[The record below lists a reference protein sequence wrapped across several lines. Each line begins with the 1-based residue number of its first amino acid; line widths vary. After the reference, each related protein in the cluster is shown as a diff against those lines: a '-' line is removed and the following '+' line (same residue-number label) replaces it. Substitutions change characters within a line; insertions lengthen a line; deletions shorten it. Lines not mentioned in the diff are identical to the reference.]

1 MSGASTPETPRFP
14 GDPRPI
20 EIAPGATRRVDLNS
34 YFEGAT
40 ECAFTLWSSLDP
52 EVATAKVVGDTLI
65 VEGRAEGETGL
76 IVRASGSTDPGNL
89 AQGLIPVVVSFAFAP
104 TSAERSEAGG
114 WERHHPWIARGW
126 PSSEGGPVPPPG
138 SAAAVRSRHAS
149 WRTDASAVAERSG
162 YNGGRILIVA
172 ARHSGTVSQW

>member
-76 IVRASGSTDPGNL
+76 FRRLLRLKLFCYETDGATFASGRDDDPG
-89 AQGLIPVVVSFAFAP
+89 
-104 TSAERSEAGG
+104 
-114 WERHHPWIARGW
+114 
-126 PSSEGGPVPPPG
+126 GPFDRP
-138 SAAAVRSRHAS
+138 AS
-149 WRTDASAVAERSG
+149 G
-162 YNGGRILIVA
+162 PFL
-172 ARHSGTVSQW
+172 QP